1 MRGLSFACFVSAIL
15 VSVSLAHAGDISIQG
30 LQPVVVK
37 TIPESGSLDVDPG
50 LTEIRVTFSKEM
62 QDKSWSCVTLSKE
75 TFPPTAGDPKYDVG
89 KRTFV
94 LPVKLEPGRT
104 YALMLN
110 SEKYTNF
117 KDVKGN
123 SALPYLLIFE
133 TRK

>member
-1 MRGLSFACFVSAIL
+1 MRVMSFVGVVFAIL
-15 VSVSLAHAGDISIQG
+15 LGVSLAHAGDISIG
-30 LQPVVVK
+30 ALPPVVVK
-37 TIPESGSLDVDPG
+37 TIPESGSLGVDPG

-62 QDKSWSCVTLSKE
+62 RADGWSCVTLSKE
-75 TFPPTAGDPKYDVG
+75 SFPSTTGDPKYDRD

-104 YALMLN
+104 YALLLN
-110 SEKYTNF
+110 SEKYKNF

-123 SALPYLLIFE
+123 SALPYLLVFE

>member
-1 MRGLSFACFVSAIL
+1 MRARHLIALLSTILLCATITNAGDVSIRGLP
-15 VSVSLAHAGDISIQG
+15 
-30 LQPVVVK
+30 PVVVR

-62 QDKSWSCVTLSKE
+62 RDQSWSCVTLSKE
-75 TFPPTAGDPKYDVG
+75 SFPTTAGDPKYDVD

-110 SEKYTNF
+110 SEKYQNF
-117 KDVKGN
+117 KDANGKA
-123 SALPYLLIFE
+123 ALPYILVFE
-133 TRK
+133 TRQ